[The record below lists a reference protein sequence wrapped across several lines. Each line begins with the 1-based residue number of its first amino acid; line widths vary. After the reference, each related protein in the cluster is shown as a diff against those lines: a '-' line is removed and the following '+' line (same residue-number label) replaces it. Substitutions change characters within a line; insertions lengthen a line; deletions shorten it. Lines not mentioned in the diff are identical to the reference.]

1 MADRR
6 RRRIALLLF
15 GNAKI
20 DQHRFVERK
29 GDNHI
34 SWLDITMHNRRTL
47 LVQVGNGLRDGGK
60 HRQYLSKGEPLIR
73 LLPAQHFQIW
83 PLDIIHQNIST
94 GLLLVLK
101 GAVDA
106 RQCRVVEPL
115 ENLAFKDEAFSL
127 RAARRDRFFEGV
139 KISAHARIPHKIDR
153 AKTALAEQ
161 ALYHIAVVDNGP
173 VGENCL
179 YLLHASYLKTQ
190 DAFS

>member
-1 MADRR
+1 MHNGR
-6 RRRIALLLF
+6 ALLMQ
-15 GNAKI
+15 I
-20 DQHRFVERK
+20 
-29 GDNHI
+29 GD
-34 SWLDITMHNRRTL
+34 
-47 LVQVGNGLRDGGK
+47 GLHDGGE
-60 HRQYLSKGEPLIR
+60 HRQHLSKGEPLIR

-83 PLDIIHQNIST
+83 PLDIIHQDIST
-94 GLLLVLK
+94 GLLLILK

-106 RQCRVVEPL
+106 GQRRVVEPL

-127 RAARRDRFFEGV
+127 RAARRDCLFEGI
-139 KISAHARIPHKIDR
+139 KITAHAHIPHKINR

-161 ALYHIAVVDNGP
+161 TLYHVAVVDDGP

>member
-20 DQHRFVERK
+20 DQHRFVERE

-34 SWLDITMHNRRTL
+34 SRLDIAMDNGRAL
-47 LVQVGNGLRDGGK
+47 LMQIGDGLHDGGE
-60 HRQYLSKGEPLIR
+60 HRQHLSKGELLIR

-83 PLDIIHQNIST
+83 PLDIIHQNISAS
-94 GLLLVLK
+94 LLLVLK

-106 RQCRVVEPL
+106 GQRRVVKPL

-127 RAARRDRFFEGV
+127 GAARRDRLFEGIE
-139 KISAHARIPHKIDR
+139 ISADAHVPHKIDR

-161 ALYHIAVVDNGP
+161 TLYHIAVVDDGS

-179 YLLHASYLKTQ
+179 YLLHASSLKTQ